1 MSTQGPALHCTI
13 HPPDTL
19 APYKYVVVCAYYRGQ
34 WLMSRHRD
42 RDTWETQGG
51 HIEPGETPLQTARRE
66 LYEESGVTD
75 AEVIPL
81 CDYCG
86 FTDTRSANGV
96 VFLAVVNR
104 LGTLPES
111 EMAEVRLFDQLPEN
125 LTYPNVSP
133 RLYQEAAKRLA
144 DLAQAGPP

>member
-1 MSTQGPALHCTI
+1 MATTGPALQCSV
-13 HPPDTL
+13 HPLGTL
-19 APYKYVVVCAYYRGQ
+19 SPHKYVVICANYRGQ
-34 WLMSRHRD
+34 WLLSRHRD

-51 HIEPGETPLQTARRE
+51 HIEPGETPMQAAVRE

-75 AEVIPL
+75 AEVIPV

-96 VFLAVVNR
+96 VFLAVVHA
-104 LGTLPES
+104 LGELPES
-111 EMAEVRLFDQLPEN
+111 EMAEVRLFDQLPDN

-133 RLYQEAAKRLA
+133 RLYYEAAKHL
-144 DLAQAGPP
+144 PPDSPP

>member
-1 MSTQGPALHCTI
+1 MADPRLQCIILPAGSL
-13 HPPDTL
+13 DKL
-19 APYKYVVVCAYYRGQ
+19 KYVVICTACQGK
-34 WLMSRHRD
+34 WLLSRHRD

-51 HIEPGETPLQTARRE
+51 HIEPGETPMQAAVRE

-75 AEVIPL
+75 AEVIPV

-96 VFLAVVNR
+96 VFLAVVHA
-104 LGTLPES
+104 LGELPES
-111 EMAEVRLFDQLPEN
+111 EMAEVRLFDQLPDN

-133 RLYQEAAKRLA
+133 RLYYEAAKHL
-144 DLAQAGPP
+144 PPDSPP